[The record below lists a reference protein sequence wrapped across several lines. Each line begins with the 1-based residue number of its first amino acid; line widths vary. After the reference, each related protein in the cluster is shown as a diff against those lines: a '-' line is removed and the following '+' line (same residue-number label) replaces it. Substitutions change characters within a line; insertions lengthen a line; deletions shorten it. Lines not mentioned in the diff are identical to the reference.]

1 MIKTNYTYD
10 NKEVSYEV
18 VEKGYKIYLGGVLW
32 ITQEKPYIPYPE
44 LSYEEN
50 AIKQIEEICAAEEEA
65 KNQPSMEQRIAN
77 LEAELAALKE
87 QQINE

>member
-1 MIKTNYTYD
+1 MIKTDYTYN

-32 ITQEKPYIPYPE
+32 ITQEEPYIPYPE

-50 AIKQIEEICAAEEEA
+50 AIKQIEEICVVSEPEPTVEEQITEMQLA
-65 KNQPSMEQRIAN
+65 IT
-77 LEAELAALKE
+77 ELYEMQLGG
-87 QQINE
+87 NE

>member
-32 ITQEKPYIPYPE
+32 ITQEEPYIPYPE

-50 AIKQIEEICAAEEEA
+50 AIKQIEEIVVAHEETQ
-65 KNQPSMEQRIAN
+65 NQPSMEQRITN

>member
-32 ITQEKPYIPYPE
+32 ITQEEPYIPYPE

-50 AIKQIEEICAAEEEA
+50 AIKQISVICAASEPEPTVEEQITEMQLA
-65 KNQPSMEQRIAN
+65 IT
-77 LEAELAALKE
+77 ELYEMQLGG
-87 QQINE
+87 NE

>member
-32 ITQEKPYIPYPE
+32 ITQEEPYIPYPE

-50 AIKQIEEICAAEEEA
+50 AIKQIEEICTVSKPEPTVEEQITEMQLA
-65 KNQPSMEQRIAN
+65 IT
-77 LEAELAALKE
+77 ELYEMQLGG
-87 QQINE
+87 NE